1 MRLRDLA
8 DVVGAPT
15 SNQVLVYNQGENN
28 FQFAD
33 QSGTGGPGDE
43 ALDFAIQVT
52 NTDGAFD
59 TILSSTFEAGTSIT
73 SVLDSILNPYQY
85 TTLTIDKFTGSI
97 NGSSQTM
104 TSGKNVEV
112 GSTIMLSTIGYT
124 IDKSFEFIQNNSVK
138 LLMDNEVRQTNMP
151 RTTQTGLSLSP
162 SYATT
167 NNIPATDSFKMQLVD
182 VGSGASPSKTITSNI
197 FNFNWRYSTRLCTG
211 SSLVNSN
218 ALATAVYADFSSEVL
233 QSDPGSS
240 SFNLTTTVDNEND
253 SNHTFLLIPSDFG
266 ILKSVTQNQST
277 DVTADFVLD
286 GTFTATN
293 SNGVG
298 VSYYIYR
305 TNDTG
310 AFNSGVTLTVKL
322 N

>member
-1 MRLRDLA
+1 M
-8 DVVGAPT
+8 
-15 SNQVLVYNQGENN
+15 
-28 FQFAD
+28 
-33 QSGTGGPGDE
+33 
-43 ALDFAIQVT
+43 
-52 NTDGAFD
+52 
-59 TILSSTFEAGTSIT
+59 
-73 SVLDSILNPYQY
+73 
-85 TTLTIDKFTGSI
+85 
-97 NGSSQTM
+97 
-104 TSGKNVEV
+104 
-112 GSTIMLSTIGYT
+112 
-124 IDKSFEFIQNNSVK
+124 
-138 LLMDNEVRQTNMP
+138 
-151 RTTQTGLSLSP
+151 
-162 SYATT
+162 
-167 NNIPATDSFKMQLVD
+167 
-182 VGSGASPSKTITSNI
+182 
-197 FNFNWRYSTRLCTG
+197 
-211 SSLVNSN
+211 
-218 ALATAVYADFSSEVL
+218 

-266 ILKSVTQNQST
+266 TLKSVTQNQST